1 MKKNDKLFLTV
12 AAVLAVII
20 GCFAFV
26 KGCKTISQ
34 NIATCYDMRDHKMSL
49 VRRVREGLYK
59 DGDHVCVKKDTYT
72 VELFPYGCVDKNNE
86 GIYDYM
92 IKDDRLIKVTWYN
105 RDRTEV
111 KRTEYFSVYSTY

>member
-12 AAVLAVII
+12 AAVLAAIL
-20 GCFAFV
+20 GCLAFI

-34 NIATCYDMRDHKMSL
+34 NIATCYEMRDDKMSL
-49 VRRVREGLYK
+49 VRGLREGLYK
-59 DGDHVCVKKDTYT
+59 GGDHVCVKKDTYT